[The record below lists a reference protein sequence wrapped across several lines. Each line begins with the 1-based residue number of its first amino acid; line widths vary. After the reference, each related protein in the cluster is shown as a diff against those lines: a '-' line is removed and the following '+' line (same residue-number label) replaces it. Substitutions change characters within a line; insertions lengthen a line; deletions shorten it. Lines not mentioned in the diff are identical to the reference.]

1 MALFGNKKTTKSAKE
16 KSKKVSKEA
25 VVAKATAG
33 DVRGFLLAPRITEK
47 SAILAEKGVY
57 TFDVAIRSNK
67 IDIVQ
72 AVKSTYGVTPLKVA
86 MISIP
91 ARKVFVRGRVGTQAA
106 GKKAI
111 VYLKK
116 GDTIAF
122 A

>member
-1 MALFGNKKTTKSAKE
+1 MALFGNKKTKSAKE
-16 KSKKVSKEA
+16 KSKKVSKE
-25 VVAKATAG
+25 VVAAKAMTG

-57 TFDVAIRSNK
+57 TFNVSMRANK
-67 IDIVQ
+67 IDVAH
-72 AVKSTYGVTPLKVA
+72 AVKTTYGVTPLKIA

-91 ARKVFVRGRVGTQAA
+91 ARAVFVRGRKGTQAA
-106 GKKAI
+106 GKKAV